1 MAKSAFPILVV
12 SVSDRV
18 PGGMWAPDVAA
29 PPAFQTLDEIKP
41 PRVHVAREA
50 VFQRVVCAFLNKVLM
65 QPAWFTAICHENEL
79 TDNARARA
87 KARGVKAGVFDL
99 LVFQAPRLACAIEL
113 KWGSNT
119 PSDAQKH
126 TADELWKCGI
136 PRGFA
141 WSMADVLRTLRDA
154 GMTLH
159 GNADNLC
166 VEYQYR
172 AEAAIAKA
180 ETNKGKARGSV
191 RPRARKASP
200 GQMARV
206 TAARLGI

>member
-1 MAKSAFPILVV
+1 M
-12 SVSDRV
+12 SDRV
-18 PGGMWAPDVAA
+18 PGGMWAPDVSRRELETGLVSDLGKG
-29 PPAFQTLDEIKP
+29 PA

-50 VFQRVVCAFLNKVLM
+50 VFQRVAIAFINKVVLPPM
-65 QPAWFTAICHENEL
+65 FVTAIAHENEL

-87 KARGVKAGVFDL
+87 KARGVQAGIPDL
-99 LVFQAPRLACAIEL
+99 LLFQAPRLICMIEL
-113 KWGSNT
+113 KWGSNK
-119 PSDAQKH
+119 PSDAQVH
-126 TADELWKCGI
+126 VSDELWKCGI

-180 ETNKGKARGSV
+180 ETNKGKVRGSA